1 MKLLLFIILSL
12 VVFASC
18 KPAIKEVDRGLLEKE
33 LTKGFTD
40 VLSNFLGQGK
50 KMLFLISKSI

>member
-1 MKLLLFIILSL
+1 MQT
-12 VVFASC
+12 
-18 KPAIKEVDRGLLEKE
+18 ELEKE